1 VQGIE
6 FCTINTR
13 FVGLSTKTYIAVFE
27 ILFDEE
33 SGTLGFR
40 AAIVG
45 CGAQGRVISTFFARD
60 PTFEEVALFDIK
72 PEVCQDH
79 IHSIDGLGIRADK
92 ITRTEKLNAGDK
104 EDVARKVSGYDV
116 LINAVIPRFNLDLM
130 EASLKAGVH
139 YVDMAF
145 GPPYNNLEKQLQLA
159 GDFERGGLV
168 AIIGAG
174 KSPGL
179 TNLLVAEAAEMLDS
193 VLSVK
198 IRIFGE
204 VESTEPLMT
213 WSPKTLLE
221 DCSIPPAYISD
232 GKLVR
237 ALPFGGEEEYV
248 FPQPVGK
255 RRVWLHEHEEAYM
268 FHWSLKNRGL
278 KNFDLKMGGLENMK
292 ALYELGLLGRKDT
305 AQGSSEPNLID
316 LLASLL
322 PQPPT
327 QEELLKMIERGVITG
342 SQGIS
347 VVEVEGEKAGSEAR
361 VVLWVSDP
369 NILDVVRSYPM
380 ATDDSYVVGLT
391 CSLITRVALS
401 EADSLGSGVY
411 LPEMLPSSIRR
422 NVLNQ
427 LSKQV
432 PPILVNGRFEG
443 NVKLTVERA
452 RTH

>member
-1 VQGIE
+1 M
-6 FCTINTR
+6 
-13 FVGLSTKTYIAVFE
+13 
-27 ILFDEE
+27 
-33 SGTLGFR
+33 GFR

-60 PTFEEVALFDIK
+60 PAFEEIALFDIK
-72 PEVCQDH
+72 PEICRSH
-79 IHSIDGLGIRADK
+79 IESLDGLGVKADK
-92 ITRTEKLNAGDK
+92 ITRVESLNAGDT
-104 EDVARKVSGYDV
+104 DSVARKVNGYDV
-116 LINAVIPRFNLDLM
+116 LINAVIPRFNLGLM
-130 EASLKAGVH
+130 QASLKAGVH

-145 GPPYNNLEKQLQLA
+145 GPPYNNLEKQLQLSE
-159 GDFERGGLV
+159 DFERNGLV
-168 AIIGAG
+168 GIIGAG

-193 VLSVK
+193 VLSVR

-204 VESTEPLMT
+204 VESSEPLMT

-221 DCSIPPAYISD
+221 DCSIPPAYILD
-232 GKLVR
+232 GRLVR
-237 ALPFGGEEEYV
+237 ALPFGGEEEYL

-268 FHWSLKNRGL
+268 FQWSLRTRGL
-278 KNFDLKMGGLENMK
+278 RNFDLKMGGLENMK
-292 ALYELGLLGRKDT
+292 ALYDLGLLRQRDAT
-305 AQGSSEPNLID
+305 QASSDSSTID

-327 QEELLKMIERGVITG
+327 QEELLKMIEKGAISG

-347 VVEVEGEKAGSEAR
+347 VVEVEGERAGLDAR

-369 NILDVVRSYPM
+369 NILDVVKSYPM
-380 ATDDSYVVGLT
+380 ATDDSYVVGTT
-391 CSLITRVALS
+391 CSLIVRAVLTA
-401 EADSLGSGVY
+401 ADSLRGGVY
-411 LPEMLPSSIRR
+411 LPETLPSSVRR

-443 NVKLTVERA
+443 SVKLAVEGA
-452 RTH
+452 RTY